1 MGYRTRLD
9 LDAARGRLFHS
20 NSRVAVVD
28 PPGVGPRAVAA
39 HRLCSTSRVSTRRK
53 FLSKCV
59 DLVVVCYGRAGPRW
73 LELLERSGRSIPIQ
87 IFNDDDTEVPL
98 DHPINPLNA
107 SVETRAEIIA
117 FPWMCGFY
125 VRLLH
130 CAEFPRTRAPL
141 DVQYMVVG
149 GATCRRQCASQCRT
163 VLGMPACGL

>member
-59 DLVVVCYGRAGPRW
+59 DLVVVCYGRAGPCW
-73 LELLERSGRSIPIQ
+73 LESRTFWEIHPDPDFQ
-87 IFNDDDTEVPL
+87 DDDDT
-98 DHPINPLNA
+98 
-107 SVETRAEIIA
+107 
-117 FPWMCGFY
+117 
-125 VRLLH
+125 
-130 CAEFPRTRAPL
+130 
-141 DVQYMVVG
+141 
-149 GATCRRQCASQCRT
+149 
-163 VLGMPACGL
+163 